1 MRDVSDGFAAMVRSA
16 SPVTASRVSLLRA
29 DLTAELVLTGSD
41 GVVLGGSV
49 STDRSRRRAMT
60 LELLNEGGAWTPAEA
75 ADALFPNRLL
85 RFEQGLVVDGA
96 PEYVSLGVFLIDRPS
111 TAVAREGSTIR
122 VSGQDRLKLALRSAF
137 TAPTRYVEGTAV
149 ADVIRDIAEAA
160 GMGTLL
166 YRLDDGGSHL
176 GASRVY
182 EVSTP
187 RVDAMHQLALDF
199 ALDLYVDGDGF
210 LVLTPKPTTATLPDP
225 VWSFLPGEEA
235 IMLGVTKDL
244 TDDRLYNHTLV
255 TGEAADLVPVRGEAR
270 DLNPA
275 SPAYNP
281 VDGTGPIG
289 DRLYTYTSA
298 MIRNVDQAQAVA
310 DALLLSV
317 ALVEEAISLPSITH
331 PALEV
336 GDVVSINE
344 PTARIADDYL
354 IETLTIPL
362 GTDPMT
368 MTTGKLRPLA

>member
-1 MRDVSDGFAAMVRSA
+1 MRDVSDDFAAAVRSPN
-16 SPVTASRVSLLRA
+16 PVYASRVSLLRT
-29 DLTAELVLTGSD
+29 DLTTELVLTGEA
-41 GVVLGGSV
+41 GIVLGGSV
-49 STDRSRRRAMT
+49 STDNARRRAMT
-60 LELLNEGGAWTPAEA
+60 VDLLNVDGEWTPAEA

-85 RFEQGLVVDGA
+85 RLEQGLVVDGS

-111 TAVAREGSTIR
+111 TTVGREGSTIR
-122 VSGQDRLKLALRSAF
+122 VSGQDRLKLALKSSF

-149 ADVIRDIAEAA
+149 ADVIRDIAEAS

-166 YRLDDGGSHL
+166 YRLDDDGSHL
-176 GASRVY
+176 GANRVY
-182 EVSTP
+182 EVGTS

-199 ALDLYVDGDGF
+199 ALDLYVDADGF
-210 LVLTPKPTTATLPDP
+210 LVLTPKPTDATLPEP
-225 VWSFLPGEEA
+225 VWSFLAGEEA

-255 TGEAADLVPVRGEAR
+255 TGEAADLTPVLGEAR

-336 GDVVSINE
+336 GDVVSISE

-354 IETLTIPL
+354 IETLAIPL
-362 GTDPMT
+362 GAGSMA
-368 MTTGKLRPLA
+368 MTTGKLRPLS